1 MPGIHRAEFSP
12 ATGEAP
18 RVCIWNWKTGPEQTT
33 VLISSAGYRHNRS
46 PGRLSNME
54 GWTEMKGREE
64 KKKRGGRK
72 GEEGRREEGRRGK
85 GKEGGG
91 KKGEGVW

>member
-1 MPGIHRAEFSP
+1 MANSVPNCLPSLCRPVAVPGIHRAEFSP

-64 KKKRGGRK
+64 KKKRGGRRD
-72 GEEGRREEGRRGK
+72 GCN
-85 GKEGGG
+85 
-91 KKGEGVW
+91 